1 MRRRRRT
8 ASALAAGVA
17 FALMG
22 AAAVAWACVPMAT
35 IQATPS
41 EVRAGEQVTVSGIR
55 FLGFAPVTIRLNAL
69 DGPVLGTAQMGPTS
83 NTLFKTSVTIPAD
96 THPGQVVL
104 IAMQAPEP
112 GGIVAWGVPARTLVT
127 VLGADGSPPPSAPP
141 EVLHRPA
148 GLSRASV
155 STSAFV
161 LVALGVAAV
170 ALLVA
175 GALALAASRKAS
187 HAVGPPREVAR

>member
-1 MRRRRRT
+1 MQWRRW
-8 ASALAAGVA
+8 AALALAAGVA
-17 FALMG
+17 STLVG
-22 AAAVAWACVPMAT
+22 VAAMAWACVPMAT

-41 EVRAGEQVTVSGIR
+41 EVRAGGEVMVSGIR

-83 NTLFKTSVTIPAD
+83 NTLFKTSVIIPAD
-96 THPGQVVL
+96 TRPGQVVL
-104 IAMQAPEP
+104 IAMQEPEP
-112 GGIVAWGVPARTLVT
+112 GGIVPWGVPARTLLT
-127 VLGADGSPPPSAPP
+127 VVGPDGSPPPSAPS

-161 LVALGVAAV
+161 LVGLGVAAA

-175 GALALAASRKAS
+175 GA
-187 HAVGPPREVAR
+187 